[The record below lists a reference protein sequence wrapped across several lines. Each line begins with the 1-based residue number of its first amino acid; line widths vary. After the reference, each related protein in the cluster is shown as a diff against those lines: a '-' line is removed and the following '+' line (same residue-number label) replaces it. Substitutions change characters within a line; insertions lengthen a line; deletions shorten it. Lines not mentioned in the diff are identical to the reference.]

1 MPLQRAKP
9 AANQRGT
16 VPVTHSHILS
26 FAAAQHKRLVLRYIK
41 ELECNASEL
50 LRQIQSVYTPLGMP
64 GLVMAA
70 GMDTGG
76 GVPPQLLADIS
87 RLQGDMGCLHGLR
100 ALEQQLTDL
109 SANCG
114 SFMDRCASE
123 LQQEC
128 VPVLPKTCH
137 VHLTNR
143 HVGFQARK

>member
-1 MPLQRAKP
+1 M
-9 AANQRGT
+9 
-16 VPVTHSHILS
+16 
-26 FAAAQHKRLVLRYIK
+26 VLRYIK
-41 ELECNASEL
+41 ELECNAAEL
-50 LRQIQSVYTPLGMP
+50 LHHIQSVYTPLGMP

-87 RLQGDMGCLHGLR
+87 RLQGDMGGLHGLR

-128 VPVLPKTCH
+128 VPVLPKICH

-143 HVGFQARK
+143 YVGFQARK